1 MAQDRG
7 VVVAGASRP
16 YPGEPRNGDAWQV
29 DWHASQCRI
38 AVVDGLGHGPE
49 AALASSE
56 ALRALAARPQLSP
69 EEGLRVCHAA
79 LRATRGAAI
88 SIAAIDTE
96 ASRLTFAGVG
106 NAEACLLLDGTWQR
120 LIAYR
125 GIVGA
130 TLPRLRTFT
139 FQLTPGWSLAMFT
152 DGVRSRF
159 QFDALPLAADQ
170 EPQTFAS
177 ESLENWARESDDATI
192 VIARP
197 A

>member
-16 YPGEPRNGDAWQV
+16 YPGETSNGDAWQV
-29 DWHASQCRI
+29 DWYAWSCRI
-38 AVVDGLGHGPE
+38 TVVDGLGHGPE
-49 AALASSE
+49 AARASSE
-56 ALRALAARPQLSP
+56 ALRILSDRPELSP
-69 EEGLRVCHAA
+69 EDGLRTCHAV
-79 LRATRGAAI
+79 LRATRGAAV
-88 SIAAIDTE
+88 SIASIDTQ
-96 ASRLTFAGVG
+96 AARLTFAGVG
-106 NAEACLLLDGTWQR
+106 NAEASLRLDGTWQR

-130 TLPRLRTFT
+130 TLPNLRSFT
-139 FQLTPGWSLAMFT
+139 FDLTPGWMLAMFT

-159 QFDALPLAADQ
+159 QFDALPLASDQ
-170 EPQTFAS
+170 DPQTFATT
-177 ESLENWARESDDATI
+177 SLEGWARPTDDATI